1 MGQMTENETKI
12 WQIRWRARAGYL
24 HHFIPLFPVH
34 KTDIPPMPKEVELQ
48 SYFNFAPS
56 LPPLFF
62 STQSIADESSDGVG
76 GADAEADPEADA
88 ML

>member
-24 HHFIPLFPVH
+24 HHFHPTLSGAQNRYPV
-34 KTDIPPMPKEVELQ
+34 PMPKEVELQ
-48 SYFNFAPS
+48 SYSNFAPS
-56 LPPLFF
+56 LRPLFF
-62 STQSIADESSDGVG
+62 STQSIADESSDG
-76 GADAEADPEADA
+76 ADADADPEADA